1 MTIWAGL
8 QLTWVTLLICTQLWQ
23 ISRATTTYEQMR
35 GHQQLSA
42 PAEFVTAA
50 ITAGTSNLEDANL
63 TDRGSGP
70 SAGQPLTR
78 RRDGNWERWKKLL
91 GLDIFL
97 ATAMYGSRAA
107 EMQTRRRNN
116 HFTRG
121 CTTNVKD
128 FFCESAPIFTHKEN
142 GMAMVGGQMV
152 DYTKMYEPPKRTDM
166 RTGYEAV
173 ATAEEM
179 A

>member
-1 MTIWAGL
+1 
-8 QLTWVTLLICTQLWQ
+8 
-23 ISRATTTYEQMR
+23 MR

-50 ITAGTSNLEDANL
+50 ISAGTTNLEDANL

-78 RRDGNWERWKKLL
+78 RHDGTWERWKKLL

-97 ATAMYGSRAA
+97 ATAMYGSRAT
-107 EMQTRRRNN
+107 EMQMRRRNN
-116 HFTRG
+116 PFTRG

-128 FFCESAPIFTHKEN
+128 FFCESAPIFTQKEN

-152 DYTKMYEPPKRTDM
+152 DYTRMYEPPRRTEM
-166 RTGYEAV
+166 RSGYESV
-173 ATAEEM
+173 ATVEE
-179 A
+179 AA